1 MPDDATMLDTQA
13 MRKCLNEFS
22 AFAAEHDPDLTARG
36 IAVHEVSETLDAVAV
51 LRTWLQRYFDALQRR
66 R

>member
-1 MPDDATMLDTQA
+1 MPDVVTMPDTLA
-13 MRKCLNEFS
+13 MRKCLSEFC

-36 IAVHEVSETLDAVAV
+36 IAVHEVSGTLDAVAV
-51 LRTWLQRYFDALQRR
+51 LRTWLQRYADALQRR